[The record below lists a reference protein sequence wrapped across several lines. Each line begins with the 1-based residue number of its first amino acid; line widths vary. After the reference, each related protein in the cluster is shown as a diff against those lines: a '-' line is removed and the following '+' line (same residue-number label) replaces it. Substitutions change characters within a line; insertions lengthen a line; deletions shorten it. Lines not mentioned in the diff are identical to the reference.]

1 MQCMAF
7 GLFWA
12 LLNCCEHPE
21 TGISKQIFLA
31 TWSWEKR
38 QVWQQRAAK
47 SEPTPPLDQN
57 HFKVLH
63 LTRSQGTPS
72 RLLTYV
78 PVWAFCWRCLQWFF
92 LSWYRK
98 SEGTSSNPAKTHV
111 FKVLQKDPQKIRVS
125 ATFLTEPKNN
135 KKRSNRKKRGDRT
148 LNELVI
154 QETKVW
160 FLYSATH
167 WN

>member
-1 MQCMAF
+1 MYGIWFILSFIKLLWASRDRNFQTDFFSYVELGKKA
-7 GLFWA
+7 GLA
-12 LLNCCEHPE
+12 AACC
-21 TGISKQIFLA
+21 S
-31 TWSWEKR
+31 
-38 QVWQQRAAK
+38 VRAN
-47 SEPTPPLDQN
+47 PPLDQN